1 MRILKPINNF
11 IVTKIII
18 FISIFNFE
26 FCYANENR
34 IIFKINDNAFT
45 LLDLE
50 KRIRYL
56 DFVSNDNNLNNN
68 IILDDLISV
77 NIFYEYYK
85 KSNQINNFDNKVN
98 EIFTNIFET
107 NKKNNKKYNYEILRE
122 DILHNIKKD
131 FIRKSILENILN
143 ENSSDFNISKKEIDL
158 LYNLKVKYINF
169 ENLNNNKIIKQINSL
184 EKINIDTVKLILE
197 ENKVNYYIKEQEI
210 KDIQKINKEIREN
223 ILINKKYFFINKNNS
238 VSLFFIEKNFET
250 LDGLVV
256 DLYSVSSK
264 YELNKEIL
272 LCKNLINL
280 KSDNNEY
287 KVKII
292 NKEYKLIDLNKEL
305 KINLIDIND
314 YVKFI
319 NNDENFYVVLCNIN
333 FDKELLN
340 NYDLNKQINF
350 NANKIE
356 KEFIKKY
363 SKIYNVKKFY
373 E

>member
-1 MRILKPINNF
+1 MKILKPINNF
-11 IVTKIII
+11 IIKIII

-34 IIFKINDNAFT
+34 IIFKINDDAFT

-50 KRIRYL
+50 KRRKYL
-56 DFVSNDNNLNNN
+56 EFVSNDNLTNN
-68 IILDDLISV
+68 IIVDDLISV
-77 NIFYEYYK
+77 NIFYEFYK
-85 KSNQINNFDNKVN
+85 NSNQIENLDNKIK
-98 EIFTNIFET
+98 EIFTNILEI
-107 NKKNNKKYNYEILRE
+107 NKKNKKNFNYEIKKKE
-122 DILHNIKKD
+122 ILHNLKKD

-143 ENSSDFNISKKEIDL
+143 ENSSDFNISKKEFDL
-158 LYNLKVKYINF
+158 LYNLKLKYINF
-169 ENLNNNKIIKQINSL
+169 ENINNSKIIKQINSL
-184 EKINIDTVKLILE
+184 EKINIDTVELILK
-197 ENKVNYYIKEQEI
+197 ENKINYYIKEKEI
-210 KDIQKINKEIREN
+210 KDIQKIDREIRKN
-223 ILINKKYFFINKNNS
+223 IIINKKYFLINKNNS

-250 LDGLVV
+250 LEGLVV

-264 YELNKEIL
+264 KELNKEIL

-280 KSDNNEY
+280 KNEGSGN
-287 KVKII
+287 KTNII

-305 KINLIDIND
+305 KNNLIDIND

-319 NNDENFYVVLCNIN
+319 NNDENVYIVLCNIK
-333 FDKELLN
+333 FDKKLLN
-340 NYDLNKQINF
+340 DYDLNKQINY

-363 SKIYNVKKFY
+363 SKIYNVIIFY